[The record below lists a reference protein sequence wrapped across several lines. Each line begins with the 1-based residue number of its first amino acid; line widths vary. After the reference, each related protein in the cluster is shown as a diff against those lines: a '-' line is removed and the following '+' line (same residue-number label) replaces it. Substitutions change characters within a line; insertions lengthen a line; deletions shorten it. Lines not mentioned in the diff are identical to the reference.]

1 MLCKQEFPNRM
12 KIISAQ
18 AWELLSFF
26 EVEPEF
32 QDPNE
37 PWPYTDACYH
47 VQQGRISLSVAI
59 APAYR
64 DVRIILSIDGERVY
78 EFTSMGVEDVRY
90 VKEQGIEMLQIII
103 DERDSMTLRIK
114 PLITIEQKV
123 QMDE

>member
-1 MLCKQEFPNRM
+1 M

-18 AWELLSFF
+18 DWELLSFF

-32 QDPNE
+32 QDPSE

-47 VQQGRISLSVAI
+47 VQQGSISLSVAI

-90 VKEQGIEMLQIII
+90 VKEQGSEMLQIII

-114 PLITIEQKV
+114 PRITIEQKI